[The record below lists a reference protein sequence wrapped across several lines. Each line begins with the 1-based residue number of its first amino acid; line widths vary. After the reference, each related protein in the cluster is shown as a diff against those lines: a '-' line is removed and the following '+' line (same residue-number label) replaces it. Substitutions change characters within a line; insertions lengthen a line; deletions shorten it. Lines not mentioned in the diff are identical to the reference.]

1 MSKAIVTRVT
11 ENLCRSTSHSVLL
24 TSKILLRRT
33 IREHTMTLTLAE
45 LRTNLDGLGYYLGS
59 RGLLGVGN
67 LNGACDLDV
76 LGNINCE
83 VTSLRDLQTLDAYTR
98 SAIFQ
103 FQLDNGIAATG
114 QNGPDL
120 QKKVE
125 ETVRILQNNLKIVLQ
140 TSIPITGKYFNQ
152 TLNAVKTYQ
161 QNRSLLVTG
170 IATRS
175 IRKRVDDDARQI
187 TGSPI
192 PTPSPTPVPTPTPSG
207 SDLLRS
213 TLVTLKQL
221 RQQGTLS
228 DAQFIDAVLKLV

>member
-1 MSKAIVTRVT
+1 MA
-11 ENLCRSTSHSVLL
+11 
-24 TSKILLRRT
+24 
-33 IREHTMTLTLAE
+33 LTLGE

-59 RGLLGVGN
+59 RGLLGLGN
-67 LNGACDLDV
+67 LNGSCDLDV
-76 LGNINCE
+76 LGNINCDI
-83 VTSLRDLQTLDAYTR
+83 TPLRDLQTLDAYTQ

-120 QKKVE
+120 QNKVE
-125 ETVRILQNNLKIVLQ
+125 GTIKILQNNLKIVLQ
-140 TSIPITGKYFNQ
+140 TQIPITGKYFNQ

-161 QNRSLLVTG
+161 RNRNLLVTG

-187 TGSPI
+187 IGSPPT
-192 PTPSPTPVPTPTPSG
+192 PTPSPTPTPQPG
-207 SDLLRS
+207 SDLRS

-228 DAQFIDAVLKLV
+228 DAQFIDAVLKLL

>member
-187 TGSPI
+187 TSSSI

>member
-1 MSKAIVTRVT
+1 MA
-11 ENLCRSTSHSVLL
+11 
-24 TSKILLRRT
+24 
-33 IREHTMTLTLAE
+33 LTLAE

-59 RGLLGVGN
+59 RGLLGLGN

-76 LGNINCE
+76 LGTINCDI
-83 VTSLRDLQTLDAYTR
+83 TPLRDLQTLDAYTR

-120 QKKVE
+120 QAKVE
-125 ETVRILQNNLKIVLQ
+125 GTVKILQNNLKIVLQ
-140 TSIPITGKYFNQ
+140 TQIPITGKYFHQ

-161 QNRSLLVTG
+161 RNRNLLVTG

-175 IRKRVDDDARQI
+175 IRKRVDDDARQLV
-187 TGSPI
+187 GSPPI
-192 PTPSPTPVPTPTPSG
+192 STPSPTPTPIPSG
-207 SDLLRS
+207 SDLRS

>member
-1 MSKAIVTRVT
+1 
-11 ENLCRSTSHSVLL
+11 
-24 TSKILLRRT
+24 
-33 IREHTMTLTLAE
+33 MTLTLAE

-59 RGLLGVGN
+59 RGLLGLGN

-76 LGNINCE
+76 LGNINCD

-161 QNRSLLVTG
+161 RNRSLLVTG

-175 IRKRVDDDARQI
+175 IRKGVDDDARQI
-187 TGSPI
+187 LGSSPI
-192 PTPSPTPVPTPTPSG
+192 PTPSPTPTPIPTPSG
-207 SDLLRS
+207 SDLRS

-228 DAQFIDAVLKLV
+228 DAQFIDAVIKLV